1 MPLALLALAVSA
13 FGIGTTEFVM
23 MGLLP
28 NVADDLGTS
37 VPTAGYLVSAYAI
50 GVVVGAP
57 LLTGLGSRIPRKRML
72 LLLMAVFTVGNLA
85 SAFAPDFGWLLVSR
99 FLAGLPHGAFF
110 GVGAVVAARLV
121 PDGRQARAVATM
133 FLGLTVA
140 NIVGVPA
147 ATLLGQ
153 HLGWRATFMVVA
165 VIGLGAMAALARL
178 VPQIPVEAHQNV
190 RRELSALG
198 NRQVMLGL
206 LTAVLGFAGV
216 FAVYSYLS
224 SMTTE
229 AMGFGESSVTLV
241 LALFG
246 IGMTLGALAAG
257 PLTDRAL
264 RPTLYGSLG
273 ALAVVLVVFPF
284 TVHVHW
290 AALVMVVLLGGIGFM
305 TTTPLQM
312 LVMNKAKDAPTLA
325 SASNHSAFNLANA
338 GGAWLGGVAI
348 AALLGLDVPGPGRR
362 GAGRGRTRRGGHG
375 GRHGPD
381 PGPLA
386 GRGLRSPG
394 GDSGVRGGPLLLRR
408 LSRTAPRPPLTT
420 TGRWGRA
427 TRAPTGPSSQ
437 VVVDGLSRRASTT
450 ARSRTADTPI
460 RVPFL
465 PMEVSLMR

>member
-1 MPLALLALAVSA
+1 MPLALLALAISA

-50 GVVVGAP
+50 GVVIGAP
-57 LLTGLGSRIPRKRML
+57 LLTALGSRVPRKRML
-72 LLLMAVFTVGNLA
+72 VLLMAVFTVGNLA
-85 SAFAPDFGWLLVSR
+85 SALAPNFGLLIAGRV
-99 FLAGLPHGAFF
+99 LAGLPHGAFF

-121 PDGRQARAVATM
+121 GDGRQARAVATM

-153 HLGWRATFMVVA
+153 HLGWRATFLVVA
-165 VIGLGAMAALARL
+165 GIGLVAMAALAAL
-178 VPQIPVEAHQNV
+178 VPHLSREHQGGL
-190 RRELSALG
+190 RHELRAMG
-198 NRQVMLGL
+198 NRQVLLGL
-206 LTAVLGFAGV
+206 LTAVFGFAGV

-224 SMTTE
+224 SMMTKVT
-229 AMGFGESSVTLV
+229 GFSETSVTLV

-273 ALAVVLVVFPF
+273 ALAVVLVVFDF
-284 TVHVHW
+284 TVHVKW
-290 AALVMVVLLGGIGFM
+290 AALITVVVLGAVGFM

-312 LVMNKAKDAPTLA
+312 LVMSKARHAPTLA

-338 GGAWLGGVAI
+338 GGAWLGGLAI
-348 AALLGLDVPGPGRR
+348 GAGWGWTSPAPVGAVLAAAGLGIALTAGLLDRGTPR
-362 GAGRGRTRRGGHG
+362 GATRVV
-375 GRHGPD
+375 
-381 PGPLA
+381 A
-386 GRGLRSPG
+386 Q
-394 GDSGVRGGPLLLRR
+394 GVGE
-408 LSRTAPRPPLTT
+408 T
-420 TGRWGRA
+420 
-427 TRAPTGPSSQ
+427 PSKEP
-437 VVVDGLSRRASTT
+437 A
-450 ARSRTADTPI
+450 A
-460 RVPFL
+460 
-465 PMEVSLMR
+465 

>member
-37 VPTAGYLVSAYAI
+37 VPTAGHLVSAYAI
-50 GVVVGAP
+50 GVVLGAP
-57 LLTGLGSRIPRKRML
+57 LLTAVGSRIPRKRML
-72 LLLMAVFTVGNLA
+72 LMLMALFTVGNLA
-85 SAFAPDFGWLLVSR
+85 SAFAPGFGWLIAGR

-110 GVGAVVAARLV
+110 GVGAVVAAQLV
-121 PDGRQARAVATM
+121 SEGRRARAVATM

-153 HLGWRATFMVVA
+153 HLGWRATFLVVSA
-165 VIGLGAMAALARL
+165 IGLCAMAALARL
-178 VPQIPVEAHQNV
+178 VPYVPVDAHQGLG
-190 RRELSALG
+190 REMRALG
-198 NRQVMLGL
+198 NRQVLLGL

-224 SMTTE
+224 AMTTE
-229 AMGFGESSVTLV
+229 VMGFGESSVTLV

-284 TVHVHW
+284 AVHVRW
-290 AALVMVVLLGGIGFM
+290 AALVTVVLLGGVGFM

-338 GGAWLGGVAI
+338 GGAWLGGAAI
-348 AALLGLDVPGPGRR
+348 SAGWGWTSPALVGAALAVAGLAVAVT
-362 GAGRGRTRRGGHG
+362 AGVLDRERGG
-375 GRHGPD
+375 
-381 PGPLA
+381 
-386 GRGLRSPG
+386 
-394 GDSGVRGGPLLLRR
+394 V
-408 LSRTAPRPPLTT
+408 SRI
-420 TGRWGRA
+420 
-427 TRAPTGPSSQ
+427 
-437 VVVDGLSRRASTT
+437 VASADART
-450 ARSRTADTPI
+450 ARSEAKADAH
-460 RVPFL
+460 
-465 PMEVSLMR
+465 

>member
-28 NVADDLGTS
+28 NVADDLHTS

-50 GVVVGAP
+50 GVVLGAP
-57 LLTGLGSRIPRKRML
+57 LLTGLGSRVPRKKML

-85 SAFAPDFGWLLVSR
+85 SALAPDFGWLIAGRL
-99 FLAGLPHGAFF
+99 LAGLPHGAFF

-121 PDGRQARAVATM
+121 TEGRQARAVATM

-153 HLGWRATFMVVA
+153 HLGWRATFLVVA
-165 VIGLGAMAALARL
+165 AIGLAAMAALARL
-178 VPQIPVEAHQNV
+178 VPHIPVEAHQDV
-190 RRELSALG
+190 RRELRALG
-198 NRQVMLGL
+198 NRQVVLGL
-206 LTAVLGFAGV
+206 LTAVFGFAGV

-224 SMTTE
+224 TMTTK
-229 AMGFGESSVTLV
+229 AMGFGESSVTPV

-273 ALAVVLVVFPF
+273 ALAVVLAVFPF
-284 TVHVHW
+284 VVHVTW
-290 AALVMVVLLGGIGFM
+290 AALVIVVLLGAVGFM

-348 AALLGLDVPGPGRR
+348 AAGWGWTSPAFVGAALAVAGLAIATTAGYLDRTPNPNSRVVATSPAGPAFEDGTGTWVGPEAACHLPGA
-362 GAGRGRTRRGGHG
+362 AGSS
-375 GRHGPD
+375 
-381 PGPLA
+381 L
-386 GRGLRSPG
+386 
-394 GDSGVRGGPLLLRR
+394 
-408 LSRTAPRPPLTT
+408 PPH
-420 TGRWGRA
+420 
-427 TRAPTGPSSQ
+427 PSSPS
-437 VVVDGLSRRASTT
+437 GA
-450 ARSRTADTPI
+450 
-460 RVPFL
+460 
-465 PMEVSLMR
+465 

>member
-50 GVVVGAP
+50 GVVLGAP
-57 LLTGLGSRIPRKRML
+57 LLTGLGSRVPRKKML
-72 LLLMAVFTVGNLA
+72 LLLMALFTIGNLA
-85 SAFAPDFGWLLVSR
+85 SALAPDFGWLVAGRL
-99 FLAGLPHGAFF
+99 LAGLPHGAFF

-121 PDGRQARAVATM
+121 SEGRQARAVATM

-153 HLGWRATFMVVA
+153 HLGWRATFLVVA
-165 VIGLGAMAALARL
+165 AIGLAAMAALARL
-178 VPQIPVEAHQNV
+178 VPHIPVEAQQDV
-190 RRELSALG
+190 RRELRALG
-198 NRQVMLGL
+198 NRQVLLGL
-206 LTAVLGFAGV
+206 LTAVFGFAGV

-224 SMTTE
+224 AMTTK

-273 ALAVVLVVFPF
+273 ALAVVLVAFPF
-284 TVHVHW
+284 TVHVQW
-290 AALVMVVLLGGIGFM
+290 AALTMVVLLGAVGFM

-348 AALLGLDVPGPGRR
+348 AAGWGWTSPAFVGAVLAVAGLAIAATAGFLDR
-362 GAGRGRTRRGGHG
+362 GEGKSSRVVAAHSATPARPAATPARPAFEDGTG
-375 GRHGPD
+375 
-381 PGPLA
+381 
-386 GRGLRSPG
+386 SPG
-394 GDSGVRGGPLLLRR
+394 GPAAKSANSSPSG
-408 LSRTAPRPPLTT
+408 A
-420 TGRWGRA
+420 
-427 TRAPTGPSSQ
+427 
-437 VVVDGLSRRASTT
+437 
-450 ARSRTADTPI
+450 
-460 RVPFL
+460 
-465 PMEVSLMR
+465 

>member
-50 GVVVGAP
+50 GVVLGAP
-57 LLTGLGSRIPRKRML
+57 LLAGLGSRVPRKKML
-72 LLLMAVFTVGNLA
+72 LLLMALFTVGNLA
-85 SAFAPDFGWLLVSR
+85 SALAPDFGWLLAGR

-110 GVGAVVAARLV
+110 GVGAVVATRLV
-121 PDGRQARAVATM
+121 AEGRQARAVATM

-153 HLGWRATFMVVA
+153 HLGWRATFLVVA
-165 VIGLGAMAALARL
+165 AIGLTAMAALARL
-178 VPQIPVEAHQNV
+178 VPAVPVEAHQDV
-190 RRELSALG
+190 RRELRALG
-198 NRQVMLGL
+198 NRQVLLGL
-206 LTAVLGFAGV
+206 LTAVFGFAGV

-224 SMTTE
+224 AMTTK
-229 AMGFGESSVTLV
+229 AMGFGESSVTVV

-273 ALAVVLVVFPF
+273 ALAVILVAFPF
-284 TVHVHW
+284 TVHVQW
-290 AALVMVVLLGGIGFM
+290 AALVMVVLLGGVGFM

-348 AALLGLDVPGPGRR
+348 AAGWGWTSPAFVGAVLAVAGLAIAATAGYLDR
-362 GAGRGRTRRGGHG
+362 GDGGKSRVVANSTQPSPHSTP
-375 GRHGPD
+375 PD
-381 PGPLA
+381 THPS
-386 GRGLRSPG
+386 RSGTHSSPSDAHSSRSG
-394 GDSGVRGGPLLLRR
+394 THSSPSGV
-408 LSRTAPRPPLTT
+408 
-420 TGRWGRA
+420 
-427 TRAPTGPSSQ
+427 
-437 VVVDGLSRRASTT
+437 
-450 ARSRTADTPI
+450 
-460 RVPFL
+460 
-465 PMEVSLMR
+465 

>member
-50 GVVVGAP
+50 GVVLGAP
-57 LLTGLGSRIPRKRML
+57 LLTALGSRIPRKRML
-72 LLLMAVFTVGNLA
+72 LLLMALFVVGNAA
-85 SAFAPDFGWLLVSR
+85 SALAPGFGWLLAGR
-99 FLAGLPHGAFF
+99 LIAGLPHGAFF

-121 PDGRQARAVATM
+121 PEGRQARAVARM

-153 HLGWRATFMVVA
+153 HLGWRATFLVVA
-165 VIGLGAMAALARL
+165 VIGLVALAALSRL
-178 VPQIPVEAHQNV
+178 IPQIPVAEHQDV
-190 RRELSALG
+190 RHELRALRD
-198 NRQVMLGL
+198 RQVILGL
-206 LTAVLGFAGV
+206 LTAVFGFAGV

-264 RPTLYGSLG
+264 RPTLFGALG
-273 ALAVVLVVFPF
+273 ALTVVLLLFPL
-284 TVHVHW
+284 TVHVKW
-290 AALVMVVLLGGIGFM
+290 LALVMVILLGAVGFM

-312 LVMNKAKDAPTLA
+312 LVMRKAKDAPTLA

-338 GGAWLGGVAI
+338 GGAWLGGAAI
-348 AALLGLDVPGPGRR
+348 SAGWGWTSPAPVGAALAVAGLSIAVTATLLDRDRVTPSRVV
-362 GAGRGRTRRGGHG
+362 AG
-375 GRHGPD
+375 GPD
-381 PGPLA
+381 G
-386 GRGLRSPG
+386 
-394 GDSGVRGGPLLLRR
+394 
-408 LSRTAPRPPLTT
+408 
-420 TGRWGRA
+420 
-427 TRAPTGPSSQ
+427 
-437 VVVDGLSRRASTT
+437 
-450 ARSRTADTPI
+450 TADTVAGAPEAHVAG
-460 RVPFL
+460 RQTVRSAPG
-465 PMEVSLMR
+465 E

>member
-1 MPLALLALAVSA
+1 MPLALFALAVSA

-50 GVVVGAP
+50 GVVLGAP
-57 LLTGLGSRIPRKRML
+57 LLTGLGSRVPRKKML
-72 LLLMAVFTVGNLA
+72 LLLMALFTVGNLA
-85 SAFAPDFGWLLVSR
+85 SALAPDFGWLLAGR

-110 GVGAVVAARLV
+110 GVGAVVAARLAAE
-121 PDGRQARAVATM
+121 GRQARAVATM

-153 HLGWRATFMVVA
+153 HLGWRATFLVVA
-165 VIGLGAMAALARL
+165 AIGLAAMAALARL
-178 VPQIPVEAHQNV
+178 VPRIPVEAHQDV
-190 RRELSALG
+190 RRELRALG
-198 NRQVMLGL
+198 NRQVLLGL
-206 LTAVLGFAGV
+206 LTAVFGFAGV

-224 SMTTE
+224 AMTTE

-273 ALAVVLVVFPF
+273 ALAVVLVAFPF
-284 TVHVHW
+284 TVHVPW
-290 AALVMVVLLGGIGFM
+290 AALVMVTLLGAVGFM
-305 TTTPLQM
+305 TTTPLQL

-348 AALLGLDVPGPGRR
+348 AAGWGWTSPAFVGAVLAAAGLAIALTAGFLDLSKPVRR
-362 GAGRGRTRRGGHG
+362 LRTDPLSGTDPQEHRPDAHPATSGSSGGAFS
-375 GRHGPD
+375 
-381 PGPLA
+381 
-386 GRGLRSPG
+386 SP
-394 GDSGVRGGPLLLRR
+394 SGV
-408 LSRTAPRPPLTT
+408 
-420 TGRWGRA
+420 
-427 TRAPTGPSSQ
+427 
-437 VVVDGLSRRASTT
+437 
-450 ARSRTADTPI
+450 
-460 RVPFL
+460 
-465 PMEVSLMR
+465 

>member
-1 MPLALLALAVSA
+1 MPVALLALAIAA

-50 GVVVGAP
+50 GVVIGAP
-57 LLTGLGSRIPRKRML
+57 LLTALGSRVPRKRML

-85 SAFAPDFGWLLVSR
+85 SAFAPNFGLLMGAR
-99 FLAGLPHGAFF
+99 LLAGLPHGAFF
-110 GVGAVVAARLV
+110 GVGAVVAAKLV
-121 PDGRQARAVATM
+121 REGRQARAVATM

-153 HLGWRATFMVVA
+153 NLGWRATFLVVA
-165 VIGLGAMAALARL
+165 AIGLVAMAALARL
-178 VPQIPVEAHQNV
+178 VPHMAHDDRQSLG
-190 RRELSALG
+190 RELRAMG
-198 NRQVMLGL
+198 NRQVLLGL
-206 LTAVLGFAGV
+206 LTAVFGFAGV
-216 FAVYSYLS
+216 FAVYSYLA

-229 AMGFGESSVTLV
+229 VMGFTESSVTVV

-273 ALAVVLVVFPF
+273 ALAVVLVAFDY
-284 TVHVHW
+284 TVHVKW
-290 AALVMVVLLGGIGFM
+290 AALVTVVVLGAVGFM

-312 LVMNKAKDAPTLA
+312 LVMRKAAHAPTLA

-338 GGAWLGGVAI
+338 GGAWAGGAAI
-348 AALLGLDVPGPGRR
+348 AAGWGWMSPTLVGAGLAVVGLVVALIAGALDR
-362 GAGRGRTRRGGHG
+362 GA
-375 GRHGPD
+375 P
-381 PGPLA
+381 A
-386 GRGLRSPG
+386 
-394 GDSGVRGGPLLLRR
+394 
-408 LSRTAPRPPLTT
+408 
-420 TGRWGRA
+420 
-427 TRAPTGPSSQ
+427 GPSR
-437 VVVDGLSRRASTT
+437 VVATGSTP
-450 ARSRTADTPI
+450 AETPE
-460 RVPFL
+460 RVG
-465 PMEVSLMR
+465 

>member
-50 GVVVGAP
+50 GVVLGAP
-57 LLTGLGSRIPRKRML
+57 LLTALGSRIPRKRML
-72 LLLMAVFTVGNLA
+72 LMLMALFILGNAA
-85 SAFAPDFGWLLVSR
+85 SAFAPGFGWLLVGR
-99 FLAGLPHGAFF
+99 LVAGLPHGAFF

-121 PDGRQARAVATM
+121 PEGRQARAVASM

-140 NIVGVPA
+140 NVVGVPA

-153 HLGWRATFMVVA
+153 NLGWRATFLVVA
-165 VIGLGAMAALARL
+165 VIGLISLAALARL
-178 VPQIPVEAHQNV
+178 VPQIPVAEHQDV
-190 RRELSALG
+190 RHELRALR
-198 NRQVMLGL
+198 NRQVILGL
-206 LTAVLGFAGV
+206 LTAVFGFGGV

-224 SMTTE
+224 SITTE

-264 RPTLYGSLG
+264 RPTLFGALA
-273 ALAVVLVVFPF
+273 ALAVVLLVFPL
-284 TVHVHW
+284 TVHVKW
-290 AALVMVVLLGGIGFM
+290 LALVMVVLLGAVGFM

-312 LVMNKAKDAPTLA
+312 LVMRKAKDAPTLA

-338 GGAWLGGVAI
+338 GGAWLGGSAI
-348 AALLGLDVPGPGRR
+348 AAGWGWTSPALVGAALTVSGLAIAAVATVLDRDRTTPSRVVVEGRAEETGAVAGPVTP
-362 GAGRGRTRRGGHG
+362 AHAG
-375 GRHGPD
+375 GRD
-381 PGPLA
+381 
-386 GRGLRSPG
+386 
-394 GDSGVRGGPLLLRR
+394 
-408 LSRTAPRPPLTT
+408 
-420 TGRWGRA
+420 
-427 TRAPTGPSSQ
+427 
-437 VVVDGLSRRASTT
+437 TT
-450 ARSRTADTPI
+450 A
-460 RVPFL
+460 
-465 PMEVSLMR
+465 

>member
-50 GVVVGAP
+50 GVVLGAP
-57 LLTGLGSRIPRKRML
+57 LLAGLGSRVPRKKML
-72 LLLMAVFTVGNLA
+72 LLLMALFTVGNLA
-85 SAFAPDFGWLLVSR
+85 SALAPDFGWLLAGR

-110 GVGAVVAARLV
+110 GVGAVVATRLAAE
-121 PDGRQARAVATM
+121 GRQARAVATM

-153 HLGWRATFMVVA
+153 HLGWRATFLVVA
-165 VIGLGAMAALARL
+165 AIGLTAMAALARL
-178 VPQIPVEAHQNV
+178 VPAVPVEAHQDV
-190 RRELSALG
+190 RRELRALG
-198 NRQVMLGL
+198 NRQVLLGL
-206 LTAVLGFAGV
+206 LTAVFGFAGV

-224 SMTTE
+224 AMTTK
-229 AMGFGESSVTLV
+229 AMGFGESSVTVV

-273 ALAVVLVVFPF
+273 ALAVILVAFPF
-284 TVHVHW
+284 TVHVQW
-290 AALVMVVLLGGIGFM
+290 AALVMVVLLGGVGFM

-348 AALLGLDVPGPGRR
+348 AAGWGWTSPAFVGAVLAVAGLAIAATAGYLDR
-362 GAGRGRTRRGGHG
+362 GDGGKSRVVANSTQPSPHSTP
-375 GRHGPD
+375 PD
-381 PGPLA
+381 A
-386 GRGLRSPG
+386 HSSRSGTHSSPS
-394 GDSGVRGGPLLLRR
+394 DAHSSPSGV
-408 LSRTAPRPPLTT
+408 
-420 TGRWGRA
+420 
-427 TRAPTGPSSQ
+427 
-437 VVVDGLSRRASTT
+437 
-450 ARSRTADTPI
+450 
-460 RVPFL
+460 
-465 PMEVSLMR
+465 

>member
-50 GVVVGAP
+50 GVVLGAP

-85 SAFAPDFGWLLVSR
+85 SALAPDFGWLLAGR

-121 PDGRQARAVATM
+121 AENRQARAVATM

-140 NIVGVPA
+140 NIIGVPA

-153 HLGWRATFMVVA
+153 HLGWRATFLVVA
-165 VIGLGAMAALARL
+165 AIGLGAMAALARL
-178 VPQIPVEAHQNV
+178 VPRIPLEAHQDV
-190 RRELSALG
+190 RRELRALG
-198 NRQVMLGL
+198 DRQVLLGL
-206 LTAVLGFAGV
+206 LTAVFGFAGV

-224 SMTTE
+224 AMTTK

-246 IGMTLGALAAG
+246 IGMTAGALAAG

-273 ALAVVLVVFPF
+273 ALAVVLAAFPL
-284 TVHVHW
+284 TVHVQW
-290 AALVMVVLLGGIGFM
+290 AALVMVVLLGAVGFM

-348 AALLGLDVPGPGRR
+348 AAGWGWTSPALVGAVLAVIGLATAVTAGFLDRGPTKASRVVA
-362 GAGRGRTRRGGHG
+362 GAGPARPAQADEDGHRT
-375 GRHGPD
+375 
-381 PGPLA
+381 
-386 GRGLRSPG
+386 
-394 GDSGVRGGPLLLRR
+394 
-408 LSRTAPRPPLTT
+408 PPVAAHPATT
-420 TGRWGRA
+420 TRA
-427 TRAPTGPSSQ
+427 TGS
-437 VVVDGLSRRASTT
+437 
-450 ARSRTADTPI
+450 
-460 RVPFL
+460 
-465 PMEVSLMR
+465 